1 MFQDNCFFE
10 EKYSS
15 IIKVTGP
22 DKFSFLQGI
31 ISNDVEILK
40 TKLSLYAAILTPQ
53 GKYLSDFFLSM
64 YQDNILIEVKSKNLD
79 LVIKKLSM
87 FKLRSNVSFEVITN
101 FKIYLLNE
109 SSVKIFEKE
118 RNKKIFNDPRFK
130 NLFHRVYIFGKHK
143 IFNLENNGFSPLKQ
157 DQYHS
162 LRLLNA
168 IPDFTL
174 DAISNKSLLME
185 MRFDR
190 LNGISWNK
198 GCYLGQEITARM
210 FYRKITKRQLYQVK
224 IKFHTFIDDKILLD
238 GVEIGF
244 ITSYDKENGLAY
256 ISNNVLEDCR
266 KKCLESGDS
275 TLKISDPW
283 WSNNSNS

>member
-210 FYRKITKRQLYQVK
+210 YYRKITKRQLYQVK
-224 IKFHTFIDDKILLD
+224 IKFNTFIDDKILLD

-244 ITSYDKENGLAY
+244 MTSYDEENGLAY

-266 KKCLESGDS
+266 EKCLKSGDS
-275 TLKISDPW
+275 TLNISDPW

>member
-31 ISNDVEILK
+31 ISNDIEILK

-53 GKYLSDFFLSM
+53 GKYLSDFFLSI
-64 YQDNILIEVKSKNLD
+64 YQDNILIEIKSKNLD

-118 RNKKIFNDPRFK
+118 KNKKIFNDPRFK
-130 NLFHRVYIFGKHK
+130 NLFHRVYVFGKHK
-143 IFNLENNGFSPLKQ
+143 MSNLENNGFSPLKQ
-157 DQYHS
+157 DEYHS

-210 FYRKITKRQLYQVK
+210 YYRKITKRQLYQVK
-224 IKFHTFIDDKILLD
+224 IKFDTFIDDKILLD

-266 KKCLESGDS
+266 KKCLKSGDS
-275 TLKISDPW
+275 KLKISDPW
-283 WSNNSNS
+283 WSNDSNS

>member
-53 GKYLSDFFLSM
+53 GKYLSDFFVSM

-256 ISNNVLEDCR
+256 ISNNVLESCR
-266 KKCLESGDS
+266 KKCLKSGDS

>member
-64 YQDNILIEVKSKNLD
+64 YQDNILIEIKSKNLD

-109 SSVKIFEKE
+109 SGVKIFEKE

-143 IFNLENNGFSPLKQ
+143 MSNLENNGFSPLKQ
-157 DQYHS
+157 DEYHS

-168 IPDFTL
+168 IPDFTQ

-190 LNGISWNK
+190 LNGVSWNK

-210 FYRKITKRQLYQVK
+210 YYRKITKRQLYQVK

-266 KKCLESGDS
+266 KKCLKSGDS

>member
-15 IIKVTGP
+15 IIKVAGP

-40 TKLSLYAAILTPQ
+40 TNLSLYAAILTPQ
-53 GKYLSDFFLSM
+53 GKYLSDFFLSI
-64 YQDNILIEVKSKNLD
+64 YQDNILIEIKSKNLD

-118 RNKKIFNDPRFK
+118 KNKKTFNDPRFK

-143 IFNLENNGFSPLKQ
+143 MSNLENNGFSLLKQ
-157 DQYHS
+157 DEYHS

-174 DAISNKSLLME
+174 DATSNKSLLME

-210 FYRKITKRQLYQVK
+210 YYRKITKRQLYHVK
-224 IKFHTFIDDKILLD
+224 IKFDTFIDDKILLD

-256 ISNNVLEDCR
+256 ISNNALEDCR
-266 KKCLESGDS
+266 KKCLKSGGS
-275 TLKISDPW
+275 TLKVSDPW

>member
-31 ISNDVEILK
+31 ISNDIEILK

-53 GKYLSDFFLSM
+53 GKYLSDFFLSI
-64 YQDNILIEVKSKNLD
+64 YQDNILIEIKSENLD

-118 RNKKIFNDPRFK
+118 KNKKIFNDPRFK

-143 IFNLENNGFSPLKQ
+143 ISNLENNGFSLLKQ
-157 DQYHS
+157 DEYHS
-162 LRLLNA
+162 LRLH
-168 IPDFTL
+168 IH
-174 DAISNKSLLME
+174 K
-185 MRFDR
+185 
-190 LNGISWNK
+190 
-198 GCYLGQEITARM
+198 
-210 FYRKITKRQLYQVK
+210 
-224 IKFHTFIDDKILLD
+224 
-238 GVEIGF
+238 
-244 ITSYDKENGLAY
+244 
-256 ISNNVLEDCR
+256 
-266 KKCLESGDS
+266 
-275 TLKISDPW
+275 
-283 WSNNSNS
+283 

>member
-53 GKYLSDFFLSM
+53 GKYLSDFFVSM
-64 YQDNILIEVKSKNLD
+64 YQDNILIEIKSKNLD

-118 RNKKIFNDPRFK
+118 KNKKIFNDPRFK

-185 MRFDR
+185 MRFDS

-210 FYRKITKRQLYQVK
+210 YYRKITKRKLYQVK

-256 ISNNVLEDCR
+256 ISNNFLEDCR
-266 KKCLESGDS
+266 KKCLKSGDS

>member
-53 GKYLSDFFLSM
+53 GKYLSDFFLSI
-64 YQDNILIEVKSKNLD
+64 YQDNILIEIKSKNLD

-87 FKLRSNVSFEVITN
+87 FKLRSNVYFEVITN

-130 NLFHRVYIFGKHK
+130 NLFNRVYIFGKHK
-143 IFNLENNGFSPLKQ
+143 IFNLENNGFSLLKQ
-157 DQYHS
+157 DKYQS

-210 FYRKITKRQLYQVK
+210 YYRKITKRQLYQVK

-244 ITSYDKENGLAY
+244 ITSYDKKNGLAY
-256 ISNNVLEDCR
+256 ISNNALEDCR
-266 KKCLESGDS
+266 KKCLKSGDS

>member
-31 ISNDVEILK
+31 ISNDIEILK

-53 GKYLSDFFLSM
+53 GKYLSDFFLSI
-64 YQDNILIEVKSKNLD
+64 YQDNILIEIKSKNLD

-118 RNKKIFNDPRFK
+118 KNKKIFNDPRFK
-130 NLFHRVYIFGKHK
+130 NLFHRVYVFGKHK
-143 IFNLENNGFSPLKQ
+143 MSNLENNGFSPLKQ
-157 DQYHS
+157 DEYHS

-210 FYRKITKRQLYQVK
+210 YYRKITKRQLYQVK
-224 IKFHTFIDDKILLD
+224 IKFNTFIDDKILLD

-244 ITSYDKENGLAY
+244 MTSYDEENGLAY

-266 KKCLESGDS
+266 EKCLKSGDS
-275 TLKISDPW
+275 TLNISDPW